1 MTLRDLTTDV
11 ADLVE
16 SVKAVELDP
25 YSYGLDIEEVQRRR
39 LLVDEVGDEV
49 ARMREELQKTV
60 QQAQLKG
67 KGVVQGESM
76 LPDPDAFEDE
86 DDYAAFEQERQ
97 HEILH
102 EQDEALDGVFRTVGT
117 LRQQADVMGRELEEQ
132 GQLLDDVDVVADRVG
147 DKLQTGL
154 KKIGWV
160 IKQNEGMSHGGS
172 AWSCLY

>member
-1 MTLRDLTTDV
+1 M
-11 ADLVE
+11 
-16 SVKAVELDP
+16 ELDP
-25 YSYGLDIEEVQRRR
+25 YSYGLDIEEVRRRR
-39 LLVDEVGDEV
+39 LLVDEVGDEI
-49 ARMREELQKTV
+49 AKMREELQKTV
-60 QQAQLKG
+60 QQAQFKG
-67 KGVVQGESM
+67 KGIIHGDSM

-132 GQLLDDVDVVADRVG
+132 GQLLDEVDVVADRVG

-160 IKQNEGMSHGGS
+160 IKQNEGLWNGAAGPL
-172 AWSCLY
+172 CIY